1 MRKALLVIFLVSSMS
16 VFAQSEIFYVGN
28 ATANEFV
35 ISANETVSINGLVLK
50 PTSSFNLSN
59 NGLTYATTATH
70 TVANGNTYV
79 NKVYKFTYTTPA
91 FAGTIV
97 FDYTGLTPI
106 TDKNALRMHYH
117 DGTSWQY
124 FATNVANNTTTN
136 LLEGGTFATNN
147 TLSEITLA
155 EINNRPLPVVWLNF
169 TSENKNNKFVVLKWS
184 TASEINTKDFLVQHS
199 IDGISWNNIGTVAAK
214 GNSASVSDYTL
225 THFAPVQGNNFY
237 RLQQRDLDGK
247 SSYSKILNEFLAGDI
262 PTLSLYPNPVISS
275 NVSIQS
281 SKNLSAVIYSL
292 TGKKIWNG
300 TISAG
305 VNKISVEGWAKG
317 VYFVKTTDQTLQFV
331 IQ

>member
-1 MRKALLVIFLVSSMS
+1 MRKALVVLLTAISVSSY
-16 VFAQSEIFYVGN
+16 AQ
-28 ATANEFV
+28 NEFFV
-35 ISANETVSINGLVLK
+35 GTDANSFVVKSGETVSVNGLVLL
-50 PTSSFNLSN
+50 PTADFDLTN
-59 NGLTYATTATH
+59 NKLTTAT
-70 TVANGNTYV
+70 TVTHAAV
-79 NKVYKFTYTTPA
+79 NPYIPKVYQFQSTSNAFTGKIGFNYAGITIPGTITEANMILHYHNGAGSNGWQYVTPNTSLDVSGDYLVSGA
-91 FAGTIV
+91 ITAGT
-97 FDYTGLTPI
+97 L
-106 TDKNALRMHYH
+106 N
-117 DGTSWQY
+117 
-124 FATNVANNTTTN
+124 
-136 LLEGGTFATNN
+136 
-147 TLSEITLA
+147 EITLSDVA
-155 EINNRPLPVVWLNF
+155 RSLPVVWLNF

-281 SKNLSAVIYSL
+281 SKNLSAIIYSL

-317 VYFVKTTDQTLQFV
+317 VYFVKTADQTLQFV